1 MFDLTWS
8 IFIFGFGAIIGSF
21 LNVVI
26 FRYQTG
32 LSITCGKSICLSCT
46 KKLSWLELV
55 PIFSFLAQK
64 GRCRNCL
71 SKISWQ
77 YPAVELATACLFLAT
92 YLHLGG
98 LIGMET
104 NLLKFLLT
112 IFIFCLL
119 IVIAVYDLRHK
130 IIPDTWSYS
139 LAVLGFV
146 LTPLLLYFAS
156 LTLPW
161 YEWVSG
167 PLVAS
172 PFALMFL
179 VSRGTWMGLG
189 DAKLALG
196 LGWALGLSLGISAI
210 IWGFWLGA
218 IYGLVIMALGLK
230 YKGKKITIKSE
241 IPFAPFLILGWLL
254 VYFFGW
260 DLIHLNVFL

>member
-8 IFIFGFGAIIGSF
+8 IFIFGLGAIIGSF

-32 LSITCGKSICLSCT
+32 MSITYGKSICLSCNR
-46 KKLSWLELV
+46 KLSWLELV

-77 YPAVELATACLFLAT
+77 YPAVELTTACLFLAT
-92 YLHLGG
+92 YWHLGG
-98 LIGMET
+98 VDGMET
-104 NLLKFLLT
+104 NLFKFILT

-119 IVIAVYDLRHK
+119 IVISVYDLRHK
-130 IIPDTWSYS
+130 IIPDTWVYS
-139 LAVLGFV
+139 LVV
-146 LTPLLLYFAS
+146 LTFILTPASIYFAS
-156 LTLPW
+156 GTLPW
-161 YEWVSG
+161 YEWVAG

-172 PFALMFL
+172 PFAFLFL

-196 LGWALGLSLGISAI
+196 IGWFLGLSLGISAI
-210 IWGFWLGA
+210 IWGFWIGA